1 MTGGKSA
8 LLLKACGPG
17 MNKSILFSAAGKFV
31 TSRDPDLAPQTAT
44 LAETWTQWLYAA
56 LTHKDLAPDTTI
68 GLDEAHL
75 LGPIADDELTMLKTL
90 SPTHQVWIAGLQLNW
105 TMRAMG
111 FVDKRM
117 REAAKDIFV
126 LSEKCAI
133 CPTKTAATQALRA
146 IPTSRSMIG
155 TDELRGH
162 GRYILLCGGCARSLG
177 TDYPLEFAK
186 GHQCPQGWEPK
197 ILLDDF
203 FGCNLGDKIV

>member
-8 LLLKACGPG
+8 LLLKACCDPG
-17 MNKSILFSAAGKFV
+17 MNKSILFSAAEKFV
-31 TSRDPDLAPQTAT
+31 AGRDPDAAPQAAT
-44 LAETWTQWLYAA
+44 LAETWTQWLCAA
-56 LTHKDLAPDTTI
+56 LTHKDLAPGTTI

-90 SPTHQVWIAGLQLNW
+90 SSMHQVWIAGLQLNW

-133 CPTKTAATQALRA
+133 CPTKTAATQALGA
-146 IPTSRSMIG
+146 IPTNRAAIG
-155 TDELRGH
+155 ADELQGH

-177 TDYPLEFAK
+177 TDYPLEFVK
-186 GHQCPQGWEPK
+186 GHQCPQGWEQK
-197 ILLDDF
+197 KSSLTIFSDV
-203 FGCNLGDKIV
+203 I